1 MGERLYLKLESQQIL
16 YLVKQARPLRL
27 MELIISLRS
36 KTKEFK
42 VDFRVEDWSGGK
54 VEGNTVLS
62 LKALLTL
69 FIL

>member
-36 KTKEFK
+36 KTKEFN
-42 VDFRVEDWSGGK
+42 FRVEDWSGGK